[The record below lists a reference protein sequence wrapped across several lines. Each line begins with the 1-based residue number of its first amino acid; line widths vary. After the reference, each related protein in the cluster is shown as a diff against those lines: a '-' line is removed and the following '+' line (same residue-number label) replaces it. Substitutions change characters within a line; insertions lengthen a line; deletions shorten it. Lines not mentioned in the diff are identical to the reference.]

1 MTWLKKMR
9 ARLRAV
15 WNSDAV
21 HQDIDEELQIHI
33 RMRTQENI
41 ERGMSPEDARRSA
54 ERRFGNTGRI
64 KDMGWDVRGGGW
76 LGTFWQDV
84 RYGARMLRKHPVF
97 SFMAVLT
104 LALGI
109 GANTA
114 IFSIV
119 NGVLLSPLP
128 YPEPDQLDTVFQQS
142 SPTNRFGISVADF
155 QGMEKEYAK
164 IGSVAAFTQ
173 RAVTFTGGEQ
183 PEQIKATFTTAAYFK
198 TLGVGPASGRTF
210 IPGEDQPDK
219 DHVVVISHGFWQRH
233 LAGNAETI
241 GRRLTLDGVGYIV
254 VGIMP
259 PSFTAPAGTSPDLW
273 PILQLQ
279 TPKRRGP
286 FTLGVI
292 ARRNAGVSEQ
302 QGREELQRI
311 ARGVFMQWEHTFPD
325 ANATYASMPLKQ
337 AVVGDIGTTLLVLLG
352 AVVCVLLLASVN
364 VANLLLARASTR
376 QQEIAIRAALGAG
389 RLRLVRQLFTESL
402 LLAILGGAAGLLLA
416 WWGVDIL
423 LSLSPGIIPRMS
435 QVKVDGFVLGFAAIG
450 TVFSC
455 LVFGLV
461 PALYNVN
468 PDLGEPLKGGG
479 RGSAEVP
486 GRRRLRDLLV
496 IAEFALALPLLVGAG
511 LMINSFMRLQQVKPG
526 FDPDHLLTIQLP
538 LPAQKYPETDEEEQ
552 AINFHKE
559 MLGRIQALPGVKS
572 ASITTDLP
580 LESGHT
586 NDFELERHP
595 TPPGQSAE
603 VAEFSAVSP
612 EYFRTLGIPLLK
624 GRYLSEQ
631 DNEEA
636 PPVAV
641 ISETMARR
649 YFQGE
654 DPIGMR
660 LKTGGCTECDWT
672 TIVGVVGDVK
682 NAGLGAEGAPAMY
695 APYNQESFNIRM
707 MTLVLRT
714 EVDPASYVGAV
725 RREVNSIDPDLALAD
740 IKTMDQLMSES
751 LGRSRYRGVLL
762 GIFAIVALTLAAVG
776 IYGVIAYAVSQ
787 RTREI
792 GIRIALGAQ
801 KRDIFK
807 MVVGHGLILSLIGVI
822 IGLAASLMLTRYLAS
837 LLYGVSSTDPA
848 TITSVALLL
857 ITVALLACSIPARRA
872 TRVDPMSA
880 LRHD

>member
-1 MTWLKKMR
+1 MTWLKKLS

-15 WNSDAV
+15 WNSEAV

-41 ERGMSPEDARRSA
+41 ERGMSPGDARRNA
-54 ERRFGNTGRI
+54 EQRFGNTGRI
-64 KDMGWDVRGGGW
+64 KDKGWDVRGGGW
-76 LGTFWQDV
+76 LETFWQDV
-84 RYGARMLRKHPVF
+84 RYGTRMLRKHPGF

-119 NGVLLSPLP
+119 NGVLLRPLP
-128 YPEPDQLDTVFQQS
+128 YPEPDQLETVFQQNNS
-142 SPTNRFGISVADF
+142 MNRFGISVADF

-164 IGSVAAFTQ
+164 IGNVAAFTH
-173 RAVTFTGGEQ
+173 RAVTFIGGEQ
-183 PEQIKATFTTAAYFK
+183 PEQIKATFTTAAFFK
-198 TLGVGPASGRTF
+198 TLGVNPARGRAF
-210 IPGEDQPDK
+210 VPGEDRPDK
-219 DHVVVISHGFWQRH
+219 DPVVVISHGFWQRH
-233 LAGNAETI
+233 LAGNAEAI
-241 GRRLTLDGVGYIV
+241 GRRLTLDGVGYTVI
-254 VGIMP
+254 GIMP
-259 PSFTAPAGTSPDLW
+259 PDFIAPTSTSPELW

-292 ARRNAGVSEQ
+292 ARRNTGVSEQ
-302 QGREELQRI
+302 QSRAELQRI
-311 ARGVFMQWEHTFPD
+311 AREVYTQWDHTFPD
-325 ANATYASMPLKQ
+325 ANATYVSMPLKQ
-337 AVVGDIGTTLLVLLG
+337 ALVGDIGTTLLVLLG
-352 AVVCVLLLASVN
+352 AVGCVLLLASVN

-376 QQEIAIRAALGAG
+376 QQEIAVRAALGAG

-416 WWGVDIL
+416 VWGVDL
-423 LSLSPGIIPRMS
+423 LLALSPETIPRMD
-435 QVKVDGFVLGFAAIG
+435 QVKVDGFVLGFAALG

-511 LMINSFMRLQQVKPG
+511 LMLNSFMRLQQVKPG
-526 FDPDHLLTIQLP
+526 FEPDHLLTMQLP
-538 LPAQKYPETDEEEQ
+538 LPALKYPEDEQ
-552 AINFHKE
+552 AANFHQE
-559 MLGRIQALPGVKS
+559 MMRRIQTLPGVKS
-572 ASITTDLP
+572 ASISTDLP
-580 LESGHT
+580 LDGGHT
-586 NDFELERHP
+586 NNFNLEIRP
-595 TPPGQSAE
+595 TPPGKSEE
-603 VAEFSAVSP
+603 VAEFSSVSP

-631 DNEEA
+631 DNADA
-636 PPVAV
+636 PLVMV

-649 YFQGE
+649 YFPNE

-660 LKTGGCTECDWT
+660 LKTGGCTTDCDWT

-682 NAGLGAEGAPAMY
+682 NEGLGAEIAPAMY
-695 APYNQESFNIRM
+695 CPFTQESFNIRT

-714 EVDPASYVGAV
+714 DVDPTSFVAAV
-725 RREVNSIDPDLALAD
+725 RREVNSLDPDLALAN
-740 IKTMDQLMSES
+740 IRTMDQLMSKS

-762 GIFAIVALTLAAVG
+762 GIFAIVALILAMIG

-801 KRDIFK
+801 KRDIFR
-807 MVVGHGLILSLIGVI
+807 MVVGHGLTLSLIGVV
-822 IGLAASLMLTRYLAS
+822 IGVAASLILTRYLAS
-837 LLYGVSSTDPA
+837 LLYGVSSTDP
-848 TITSVALLL
+848 TTFTSVVILL

-872 TRVDPMSA
+872 TRVDPMNA
-880 LRHD
+880 LRHE

>member
-1 MTWLKKMR
+1 MTWLKKLS

-15 WNSDAV
+15 WNSEAV
-21 HQDIDEELQIHI
+21 HQDIDEELQIHV
-33 RMRTQENI
+33 RMRAQENI
-41 ERGMSPEDARRSA
+41 RRGMSPEEARRAA
-54 ERRFGNTGRI
+54 EQRFGNRGRI

-76 LGTFWQDV
+76 FETTWQDV
-84 RYGARMLRKHPVF
+84 RYGLRMLRKHPLF
-97 SFMAVLT
+97 SLMAVLT

-109 GANTA
+109 GANAA

-119 NGVLLSPLP
+119 NGVLLRPLP
-128 YPEPDQLDTVFQQS
+128 YPEPDQLDTVFQQN

-155 QGMEKEYAK
+155 LGMEKEYAR
-164 IGSVAAFTQ
+164 IGSVAAVSQ
-173 RAVTFTGGEQ
+173 RAVTFTGGEH
-183 PEQIKATFTTAAYFK
+183 PEQIRATFTTASYFK
-198 TLGVGPASGRTF
+198 TLGVNPARGRAFLT
-210 IPGEDQPDK
+210 GEDRPEK
-219 DHVVVISHGFWQRH
+219 EPVVVISHGFWQRH
-233 LAGNAETI
+233 LAGNPEI
-241 GRRLTLDGVGYIV
+241 VGRRLTLDGVGYTVI
-254 VGIMP
+254 GIMP
-259 PSFTAPAGTSPDLW
+259 QGFVAPSRTSPDLW
-273 PILQLQ
+273 PILQLK
-279 TPKRRGP
+279 TPERRGP
-286 FTLGVI
+286 FMLGVI
-292 ARRNAGVSEQ
+292 ARRNTGVSEQ

-311 ARGVFMQWEHTFPD
+311 ARGVYTEWDHTFSD

-337 AVVGDIGTTLLVLLG
+337 AIVGDIGTTLLVLLG
-352 AVVCVLLLASVN
+352 AVGCVLLLASVN

-416 WWGVDIL
+416 VWGVDML
-423 LSLSPGIIPRMS
+423 LALSPDTIPRMN
-435 QVKVDGFVLGFAAIG
+435 QVKMDAFVLGFAALG
-450 TVFSC
+450 TVLSC

-496 IAEFALALPLLVGAG
+496 VAEFALALPLLVGAG
-511 LMINSFMRLQQVKPG
+511 LMINSFMKLQQVKPG
-526 FDPDHLLTIQLP
+526 FDPDHLLTVQLP
-538 LPAQKYPETDEEEQ
+538 LPAQKYPEEEQ
-552 AINFHKE
+552 AANFHKE
-559 MLGRIQALPGVKS
+559 MLRKVQALPGIKS
-572 ASITTDLP
+572 ATITTDLP
-580 LESGHT
+580 LEGGHT
-586 NDFELERHP
+586 NDFELEIRP

-603 VAEFSAVSP
+603 VAEYTAVSP

-624 GRYLSEQ
+624 GRSFSEQ
-631 DNEEA
+631 DSEEA
-636 PPVAV
+636 PPVMV
-641 ISETMARR
+641 ISETTARR
-649 YFQGE
+649 YFPGE

-682 NAGLGAEGAPAMY
+682 TSGIDAEIDPAMY
-695 APYNQESFNIRM
+695 APITQDPSNIRA

-714 EVDPASYVGAV
+714 EVDPASFVPAV

-740 IKTMDQLMSES
+740 IRTMEQLMSGS

-801 KRDIFK
+801 KRDIFR
-807 MVVGHGLILSLIGVI
+807 MVVGRGLILSLIGVI
-822 IGLAASLMLTRYLAS
+822 IGVAASLMLTRYLAS
-837 LLYGVSSTDPA
+837 LLYGVSSTDPT
-848 TITSVALLL
+848 TIASVVLLL
-857 ITVALLACSIPARRA
+857 ITVALLACSIPAQRA
-872 TRVDPMSA
+872 TRVDPMNA
-880 LRHD
+880 LRHE

>member
-1 MTWLKKMR
+1 MSWLKKLA

-15 WNSDAV
+15 WDSDAV

-33 RMRTQENI
+33 RMRTQENMG
-41 ERGMSPEDARRSA
+41 RGMSAEDARSDA
-54 ERRFGNTGRI
+54 ERRFGNSGRI

-76 LGTFWQDV
+76 FETIWQDV
-84 RYGARMLRKHPVF
+84 RYGGRMLAKHPGF
-97 SFMAVLT
+97 SLMAVVT

-119 NGVLLSPLP
+119 NGVLLRPLP
-128 YPEPDQLDTVFQQS
+128 YPEPDQLDTVFQQN

-155 QGMEKEYAK
+155 QGIEKEYAR
-164 IGSVAAFTQ
+164 IGSVAAFTH
-173 RAVTFTGGEQ
+173 RAVTLTGGER
-183 PEQIKATFTTAAYFK
+183 PEQIKATFATAAFFK
-198 TLGVGPASGRTF
+198 TVGVDPARGRAF
-210 IPGEDQPDK
+210 APGEDRPQADP
-219 DHVVVISHGFWQRH
+219 VVVISHGFWQRH
-233 LAGNAETI
+233 LAGDAGVI
-241 GRRLTLDGVGYIV
+241 GQRLMLDGTGYTV

-259 PSFTAPAGTSPDLW
+259 QGFIAPSSTVPDLW
-273 PILQLQ
+273 PVLRLE

-286 FTLGVI
+286 FTLRVI
-292 ARRNAGVSEQ
+292 ARRNNGVSEQ
-302 QGREELQRI
+302 QSREALQRI
-311 ARGVFMQWEHTFPD
+311 AREVFQQWAHTFPD
-325 ANATYASMPLKQ
+325 ANTTYVSMPVKQ
-337 AVVGDIGTTLLVLLG
+337 ALIGDIGTTLLVLLG
-352 AVVCVLLLASVN
+352 AVGCVLLLASVN

-416 WWGVDIL
+416 VWGVDVL
-423 LSLSPGIIPRMS
+423 LALSPDTLPRMD
-435 QVKVDGFVLGFAAIG
+435 QVKVDGFVLGFAALG
-450 TVFSC
+450 TLLSC
-455 LVFGLV
+455 LIFGLI

-496 IAEFALALPLLVGAG
+496 ITEFALALPLLIGAG
-511 LMINSFMRLQQVKPG
+511 LMLNSFMRLQQVKPG
-526 FDPDHLLTIQLP
+526 FDPDHLLTVQLP
-538 LPAQKYPETDEEEQ
+538 LSALKYPEPEQ
-552 AINFHKE
+552 AIIFHKE
-559 MLGRIQALPGVKS
+559 MMSRIQTLPGVKA
-572 ASITTDLP
+572 ASISTTLP
-580 LESGHT
+580 LESGNT
-586 NDFELERHP
+586 NDFNLEIRP
-595 TPPGQSAE
+595 TPPGEAAE
-603 VAEFSAVSP
+603 VAEFASVSP

-631 DNEEA
+631 DKTDA
-636 PPVAV
+636 PRVAV
-641 ISETMARR
+641 VSETFAKR
-649 YFQGE
+649 YFPNE

-660 LKTGGCTECDWT
+660 LKLGGCTECEWT

-682 NAGLGAEGAPAMY
+682 NGGLDAEDTPAMY
-695 APYNQESFNIRM
+695 CPYVQEAFSIRA

-714 EVDPASYVGAV
+714 ENDPASFVASV
-725 RREVNSIDPDLALAD
+725 RREVNRIDPDLALAD

-751 LGRSRYRGVLL
+751 LGQSRYRGVLL

-792 GIRIALGAQ
+792 GIRIALGAR

-807 MVVGHGLILSLIGVI
+807 LVVGHGMILSLIGVG
-822 IGLAASLMLTRYLAS
+822 IGVGASLTLTRYLSS
-837 LLYGVSSTDPA
+837 LLYGVSSTDP
-848 TITSVALLL
+848 
-857 ITVALLACSIPARRA
+857 
-872 TRVDPMSA
+872 
-880 LRHD
+880 